1 MKIHMPTAASSAS
14 ANPQWRRMPG
24 TRRGTPVSAAKFMV
38 CGKLK
43 PRGSFH
49 GPKTSQER
57 KRSAT

>member
-1 MKIHMPTAASSAS
+1 MKIHIPTAAASAS

-24 TRRGTPVSAAKFMV
+24 MKRGTPVCAAKFMV

-43 PRGSFH
+43 PPGSFQ

>member
-1 MKIHMPTAASSAS
+1 MKAHIPSAAASAS
-14 ANPQWRRMPG
+14 TNPQWSRIPA
-24 TRRGTPVSAAKFMV
+24 TRRGTPVCAAKFMV

-43 PRGSFH
+43 PLGSFH